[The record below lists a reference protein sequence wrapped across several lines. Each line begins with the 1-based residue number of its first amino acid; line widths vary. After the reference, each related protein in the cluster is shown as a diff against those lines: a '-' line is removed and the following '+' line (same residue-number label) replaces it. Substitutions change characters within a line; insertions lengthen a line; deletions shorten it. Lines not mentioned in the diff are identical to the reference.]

1 MKPILQIRKLRHQ
14 VAEPL
19 ARALQLPSGEMGLG
33 SVFLL
38 LLTSL

>member
-1 MKPILQIRKLRHQ
+1 MKPILQMRRLRRQ
-14 VAEPL
+14 VAEEL
-19 ARALQLPSGEMGLG
+19 AGEPQLPSGEMGLG